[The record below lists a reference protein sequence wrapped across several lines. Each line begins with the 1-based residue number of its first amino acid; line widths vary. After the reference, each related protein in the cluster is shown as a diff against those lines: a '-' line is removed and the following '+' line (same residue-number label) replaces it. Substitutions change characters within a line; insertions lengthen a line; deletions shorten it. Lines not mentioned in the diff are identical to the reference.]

1 MTAVGMP
8 PRRTVRIAVQSSA
21 AISIATEEQQIAFA
35 SAELAEQSL
44 SIGDGGP
51 RAVALQRHPQFG
63 MAFRGKELFTAVGG
77 RQGKQGVSGEPGPAG
92 GSTLQ
97 RIAGQIIS
105 ALRAVYELDGVVR
118 YLDYRD
124 AEHVDLLVGVT
135 ITSGLAGEPV
145 NIQLVG
151 PLTDATW
158 QWVPGPV
165 WLGSQ
170 GQLTQAPPDDGF
182 DVLIGSAVSAT
193 RIQLNLQ
200 RPIELE

>member
-1 MTAVGMP
+1 MTAVGLP
-8 PRRTVRIAVQSSA
+8 LRRVVRVGVRSSA
-21 AISIATEEQQIAFA
+21 GVVVGTSEQQIAVA
-35 SAELAEQSL
+35 GEATADQSL
-44 SIGDGGP
+44 VVADDSP
-51 RAVALQRHPQFG
+51 RAIALQSHEQFG
-63 MAFRGKELFTAVGG
+63 MAYRKTPQFTV
-77 RQGKQGVSGEPGPAG
+77 VSGVQGAPGIQGIPGPAG
-92 GSTLQ
+92 GSSVQRTAGATL
-97 RIAGQIIS
+97 S

-124 AEHVDLLVGVT
+124 ADHVDLLVGVT
-135 ITSGLAGEPV
+135 ITSGLIGEPV

-151 PLTDATW
+151 PLTDAGW

>member
-1 MTAVGMP
+1 MDDAY
-8 PRRTVRIAVQSSA
+8 IAVIETPVGDS
-21 AISIATEEQQIAFA
+21 TEVERDY
-35 SAELAEQSL
+35 LVSL
-44 SIGDGGP
+44 SLPELETVTLGEQGP
-51 RAVALQRHPQFG
+51 PGLPGA
-63 MAFRGKELFTAVGG
+63 
-77 RQGKQGVSGEPGPAG
+77 PGPAG
-92 GSTLQ
+92 GSAFQRTAGETL
-97 RIAGQIIS
+97 S
-105 ALRAVYELDGVVR
+105 ALRAVYELDSVVR

-135 ITSGLAGEPV
+135 ITSGLIGEPV

-151 PLTDATW
+151 PLTDAGW

-165 WLGSQ
+165 WLGSL